1 VSVASALGI
10 SQRVADFLERK
21 GLLVR
26 EDESSYLTM
35 DCQDDDA
42 MDQLQSHSI
51 TYRIAVGP
59 QQGRK
64 VFTLQTIP
72 AWEDED
78 DFGNYQVGKI
88 AGFSLHAGVASK
100 TRDRKKLERLCRYI
114 ARPAV
119 SEERLALIFQGK
131 VQYELK
137 TPYRNG
143 TTHVL
148 FEPLDF
154 MAKLAAL
161 VPKARANLT
170 RYHGVLVPNS
180 KLRAQVTPARR
191 GKSPVK
197 EKDQKQ
203 GEEESPEKSPE
214 PKGHESMTWAERL
227 KRVFNIDITV
237 CCRCGAAVKIIG
249 CIEDPVIITKILA
262 HLDATSGASAPESQ
276 LPESRAP
283 PQVGLFG

>member
-1 VSVASALGI
+1 M
-10 SQRVADFLERK
+10 
-21 GLLVR
+21 LVR
-26 EDESSYLTM
+26 EDDSSYLTM

-42 MDQLQSHSI
+42 MNQLQSHSI

-78 DFGNYQVGKI
+78 DFGNNQVGKI

-114 ARPAV
+114 ARPVV
-119 SEERLALIFQGK
+119 SEERLALTLQGK

-143 TTHVL
+143 TTHVV
-148 FEPLDF
+148 FEPQDF

-161 VPKARANLT
+161 VPKPRANLT
-170 RYHGVLVPNS
+170 RYHGVLAPNS
-180 KLRAQVTPARR
+180 KQRAQVTPARR

-203 GEEESPEKSPE
+203 GKEESVEEPPE
-214 PKGHESMTWAERL
+214 PKAHEKMTWAERL

-237 CCRCGAAVKIIG
+237 CCHCGAAVKIIA
-249 CIEDPVIITKILA
+249 CIEGPAIITKILA

-283 PQVGLFG
+283 PQIGLFG